1 MIITVEFLY
10 CLAVQKFHLIR
21 VFSEVEANAQRKKIA
36 GDMMKNLD
44 AKEIGTEAILGS
56 PKPCLSKRHSD
67 LALRCSGRVQFI
79 VRQIKSVA
87 LTA

>member
-1 MIITVEFLY
+1 MAMSQGLY
-10 CLAVQKFHLIR
+10 GIQT
-21 VFSEVEANAQRKKIA
+21 NAQRKKTA

-67 LALRCSGRVQFI
+67 LS
-79 VRQIKSVA
+79 QILIYGDGA
-87 LTA
+87 